1 MLTLKE
7 QEIIATIV
15 RMLHLLASMPKTEAE
30 LLLFEESGGYEFLL
44 RSMKEPY
51 DPDC

>member
-1 MLTLKE
+1 MIDDGCKC
-7 QEIIATIV
+7 ATRV
-15 RMLHLLASMPKTEAE
+15 LASMPKTEAE
-30 LLLFEESGGYEFLL
+30 LLFFEESGGYEFLL